1 MLIVEIKKIGSG
13 VLDSY
18 TLSHIRDTREKRISD
33 CSELLY
39 DDLYTVNA
47 AALDRCKALEEFH
60 SRTVCP
66 RPEMDYVTDR
76 TTFNCGIINIDD
88 DDVDFRKNFKTSN
101 NRLSRFNW
109 DYRNKDS
116 LNNTLHCRGYVCVD
130 EIRVGIDN
138 NGTIFEETSFELF
151 SGFQH

>member
-33 CSELLY
+33 CSDLLY

-47 AALDRCKALEEFH
+47 AALDRCKAFEEFH

-88 DDVDFRKNFKTSN
+88 DDIDFRKFFKTSK
-101 NRLSRFNW
+101 NRLSRFDW
-109 DYRNKDS
+109 DYRNKDN
-116 LNNTLHCRGYVCVD
+116 LDNTLHCRGYVCVD

-138 NGTIFEETSFELF
+138 NGTIFEETSFEPF
-151 SGFQH
+151 FGFRN

>member
-18 TLSHIRDTREKRISD
+18 TLNHIRDTRENRISGYSD
-33 CSELLY
+33 LLY
-39 DDLYTVNA
+39 DDLYIVNA
-47 AALDRCKALEEFH
+47 AALDQCKALEEFH

-76 TTFNCGIINIDD
+76 TTFNCGIINMDD

-138 NGTIFEETSFELF
+138 NGTIFEETSFEPF
-151 SGFQH
+151 FGFRN